1 VPITNSAWQKDLEL
15 KKEAEELFG
24 TYQEFLELQQL
35 YNAAIKTIHA
45 RLEILSEEFKVRYSR
60 NPIHHIRSRLKSC
73 HSMLNKLKKRGHE
86 ISLESAR
93 KNLNDVAG
101 IRVVCCYIDDVYTVS
116 EMLLRQS
123 DLKLMDITDYIKTPN
138 YNGYRSLHL
147 DLQVPIYLAERTEY
161 VTVEVQIR
169 TVAMDF
175 WASLEHE
182 IRYKASEEIPEGIE
196 EEMLQCADEIAAIDT
211 KMQSVFRR
219 IREHNAPKKDRP
231 E

>member
-1 VPITNSAWQKDLEL
+1 
-15 KKEAEELFG
+15 
-24 TYQEFLELQQL
+24 
-35 YNAAIKTIHA
+35 
-45 RLEILSEEFKVRYSR
+45 
-60 NPIHHIRSRLKSC
+60 
-73 HSMLNKLKKRGHE
+73 
-86 ISLESAR
+86 
-93 KNLNDVAG
+93 
-101 IRVVCCYIDDVYTVS
+101 
-116 EMLLRQS
+116 MLLRQS